1 MTTNGFPQRIRALLP
16 KIRAR
21 REEIEAARRLPR
33 DLVNELSATGIFK
46 LGVPKAI
53 GGDEADP
60 LDIMRAIETVSAADG
75 STGWVSLIGISSGFQ
90 AGYMPEAG
98 AKEVFAD
105 PAAPTAVIVAP
116 QGAAVPVDGGFTVGG
131 RWKFASGIT
140 HSDWVTAGCIV
151 LQDGKPKMTP
161 MGMPE
166 IVHASIPV
174 NEGEVHDTWYVSGLN
189 GTGSND
195 FSAKDV
201 FVPEQ
206 RVGSLFDA
214 SMHRP
219 EPLYQLPPA
228 SLFAP
233 QVSAVALGIARA
245 ALDDLVELASE
256 KTPSFSTTR
265 MAERPV
271 TQIEI
276 ARAEG
281 ALGAAR
287 SFLNDAVDDIWQTV
301 SAERAP
307 TPRQRAMVR
316 IAALQAVETATR
328 VAHTASTLAGG
339 TSIYN
344 TSSLQRHARDAEAV
358 THHVIQSPQ
367 TWEDA
372 GRVLFGLQPLFPVF

>member
-1 MTTNGFPQRIRALLP
+1 MSANGFSQRIHELLP

-21 REEIEAARRLPR
+21 REEIETARQMPR

-46 LGVPKAI
+46 LGAPKAI
-53 GGDEADP
+53 GGEEADP

-75 STGWVSLIGISSGFQ
+75 STGWVSLIGISAGFQ

-98 AKEVFAD
+98 AKEVFRD
-105 PAAPTAVIVAP
+105 PSAPTAVVVAP
-116 QGAAVPVDGGFTVGG
+116 QGAAVAADGGFTVGG
-131 RWKFASGIT
+131 LWKFASGIT
-140 HSDWVTAGCIV
+140 HCDWVTAGCIV
-151 LQDGKPKMTP
+151 MADGKPKMTP

-166 IVHASIPV
+166 IVHVSIPV
-174 NEGEVHDTWYVSGLN
+174 SEIEIHDTWYVSGLN

-206 RVGSLFDA
+206 RVGSLFDP

-228 SLFAP
+228 TLFAP
-233 QVSAVALGIARA
+233 QVSAVGIGIARA
-245 ALDDLVELASE
+245 ALDDLIELAME
-256 KTPSFSTTR
+256 KTPTFSAAK
-265 MAERPV
+265 MSEKPL

-287 SFLNDAVDDIWQTV
+287 SFLYDAVDDAWQTV
-301 SAERAP
+301 IADRELA
-307 TPRQRAMVR
+307 PRQRAMVR
-316 IAALQAVETATR
+316 IAALQAVETAAQ
-328 VAHTASTLAGG
+328 VARTASTLAGG
-339 TSIYN
+339 TSLYN
-344 TSSLQRHARDAEAV
+344 TSSLQRHSRDADAV

-367 TWEDA
+367 TWEEA
-372 GRVLFGLQPLFPVF
+372 GRVLFGLEPLFPVF